1 MLYVSRVVRVVCRA
15 LYDVTSLCSNTYVCM
30 DGWWCYVSHLEV
42 AAAGGDLDALVE
54 LARAYSGLYLS
65 ICPELAVR
73 EDAAMAMQYY
83 RAAAAQGDVVCMVQS
98 GMRMELGAPGFDAD
112 FKEAVRWYARA
123 LDAHTSGEKMGELP
137 IPIYDVAGKV
147 GALLQAG
154 GPGLAADLGRARA
167 AFEFAAEEAMG
178 AMKMK
183 TSMKYQEMAECC
195 E

>member
-1 MLYVSRVVRVVCRA
+1 M
-15 LYDVTSLCSNTYVCM
+15 CSNTYGWM
-30 DGWWCYVSHLEV
+30 DGYVSYLEV
-42 AAAGGDLDALVE
+42 AAAGGDLGALVE

-83 RAAAAQGDVVCMVQS
+83 RAAAAQGDVVSMVQS
-98 GMRMELGAPGFDAD
+98 GMRMELGAPGFEAD

-154 GPGLAADLGRARA
+154 GPGLAADLGKARA